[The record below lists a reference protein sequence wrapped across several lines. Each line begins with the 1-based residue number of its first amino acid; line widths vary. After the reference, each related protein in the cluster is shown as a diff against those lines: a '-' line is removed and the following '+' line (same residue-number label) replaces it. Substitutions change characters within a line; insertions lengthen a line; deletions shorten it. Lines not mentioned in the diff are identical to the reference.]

1 MKCKKI
7 EKMIKESKSKICDKV
22 LEGELCTK
30 LDKITIYIKWSA
42 VEGVSIGFTNYEDPS
57 YIIVYSLNEYIEENT
72 DETYNRIKR
81 SARRWDVEVEDGPD
95 IVDEFVIGKETK
107 MFVENCIN
115 DSCFKG
121 CWFTNDNNNILSIEK
136 DYEDHPSGGYD
147 YRIEIDVCR
156 GMYRTIKNES
166 EATFSN
172 WVPVPHLRE
181 D

>member
-42 VEGVSIGFTNYEDPS
+42 VEGVSIGFTNYEEPS
-57 YIIVYSLNEYIEENT
+57 YIIDYPLNEYLEE
-72 DETYNRIKR
+72 DVDGIYNRIKR

-95 IVDEFVIGKETK
+95 IVDELVIGKEAK

-121 CWFTNDNNNILSIEK
+121 CWFVNDNNNIISIEK
-136 DYEDHPSGGYD
+136 DYENHPSGGYD
-147 YRIEIDVCR
+147 YRIEIDMCR
-156 GMYRTIKNES
+156 GMYRTVKNES
-166 EATFSN
+166 DATFSN
-172 WVPVPHLRE
+172 WVPVPHLKE